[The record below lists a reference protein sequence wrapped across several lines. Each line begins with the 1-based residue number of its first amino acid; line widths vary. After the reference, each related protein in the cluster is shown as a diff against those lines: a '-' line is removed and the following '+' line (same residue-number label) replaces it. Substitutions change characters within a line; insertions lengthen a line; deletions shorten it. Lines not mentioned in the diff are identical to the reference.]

1 MGCPMVHWG
10 TCKAVVREGTVDKQ
24 RPSLANFSTT
34 KLMGPV
40 IYKFFRKVHLH
51 NWYDLSVVN
60 FLSMSKD
67 LFYQTS
73 ATKWIGSVIC
83 RLTVHEQRSFL
94 PNFSYKMD
102 WICHLQIDCTW
113 AKIFSTK
120 LQLQNGLD
128 LSFADWLYMSKDLFY
143 QTSATKW
150 TGSVICRLTV
160 HEQRSFLPN
169 FSYKMDW
176 ICHLQIDC
184 TWAKIFSTKL
194 QLQNGLDLSFAD
206 WLYMSK
212 DLFYQTS
219 ATKWTGSVI
228 CRLTVREQRSFLPN
242 FSYKMDWICHLQI
255 DCTWAKIFSTK
266 LQLQNGLDLS
276 FADWLYVSKDLF
288 YQTSATKWT
297 GSVICRLTVREQR
310 SFLPNFSYKMDWV
323 CHLQI
328 DCTWAKIFST
338 KLQLQNGLD
347 LSFCR
352 LTVHEQRSFLPNFSY
367 KMDWICHLQI
377 DCTWAKIFSTKLQLQ
392 NGLDLSFADWL
403 YVSKD
408 LFYQTSATKWTGSV
422 ICRLTVREQRSFLPN
437 FSYKMDWI
445 CHLQIDC
452 T

>member
-1 MGCPMVHWG
+1 
-10 TCKAVVREGTVDKQ
+10 
-24 RPSLANFSTT
+24 
-34 KLMGPV
+34 
-40 IYKFFRKVHLH
+40 
-51 NWYDLSVVN
+51 
-60 FLSMSKD
+60 MSKD

-73 ATKWIGSVIC
+73 ATKWTGSVICRLTVHEQRSFLPNFSYKMDWILSFADWLYMSKDLFYQTSATKWTGSVICRLTVHEQNLFYQTSATKWTGSVIC

-228 CRLTVREQRSFLPN
+228 CRLTV
-242 FSYKMDWICHLQI
+242 
-255 DCTWAKIFSTK
+255 
-266 LQLQNGLDLS
+266 
-276 FADWLYVSKDLF
+276 
-288 YQTSATKWT
+288 
-297 GSVICRLTVREQR
+297 
-310 SFLPNFSYKMDWV
+310 
-323 CHLQI
+323 
-328 DCTWAKIFST
+328 
-338 KLQLQNGLD
+338 
-347 LSFCR
+347 
-352 LTVHEQRSFLPNFSY
+352 HEQRSFLPNFSY

-422 ICRLTVREQRSFLPN
+422 ICRLTVHEQRSSACDFAVIYCSAAQQMWSVTCELTVHGQGSSLASFN
-437 FSYKMDWI
+437 CIK
-445 CHLQIDC
+445 
-452 T
+452 